1 MKKSQSSK
9 KQVADKTCIERLCQ
23 IMNYSAIICLLVSSI
38 VRFTIFGKEKKPSDP
53 FFYLLTFYLIPFAVL
68 ILCAELKWQ
77 KMLKYFEFMGY
88 LHGKGLFFIF
98 VGLLLFDT
106 EYPVDTGISIAITII
121 GIFNIVASCM
131 IPKSRANL
139 SLFSKD
145 KDSDVTSSED

>member
-98 VGLLLFDT
+98 VEQCCVRIAAVYFFQSGQRACEFISFFSQVLLHIL
-106 EYPVDTGISIAITII
+106 
-121 GIFNIVASCM
+121 C
-131 IPKSRANL
+131 
-139 SLFSKD
+139 
-145 KDSDVTSSED
+145 SSVKILHQ